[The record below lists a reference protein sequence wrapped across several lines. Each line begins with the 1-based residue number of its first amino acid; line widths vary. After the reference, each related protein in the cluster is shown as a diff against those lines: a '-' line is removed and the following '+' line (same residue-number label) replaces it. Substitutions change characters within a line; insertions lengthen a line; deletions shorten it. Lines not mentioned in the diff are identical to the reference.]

1 MDGRNPCGSGGTLHF
16 ETAPLKIVRAE
27 KQFMTDNFGIQYLD
41 CVSNVAHVGHCHPHV
56 VAAGKNQMAT
66 LVSAQG
72 FMNDA
77 LTKYVKQLVNKLPD
91 ILSICY
97 LVNSGS
103 EANDLALRLAR
114 AYTNRKDV
122 VVFDD
127 AYHGNLG
134 NLIDISPKMFKQMPL
149 GKKEFV
155 HVIPCPDTYRGLYRE
170 DDLRAA
176 EKYVKEAEHIIHQ
189 AIRSNRKIACFVS
202 ESIVVNCGV
211 IVPPRNYFRLLYN
224 LIHEIGGVCIADEV
238 QTGLGRTGEYFW
250 AFESIT
256 NWWQGGL
263 CVLLACNKDI
273 QSPKSTRPLLHNRPC
288 LQNHHYGVTP
298 DIVCIGKPLGN
309 GHPMGAVITTRE
321 IADSLGEYYSTF
333 GGNPVACAIG
343 MAVLDVI
350 ENEKLVQSAKAVG
363 KTLLE
368 NLQQLRL
375 NHRVIGDV
383 RGIGLCIG
391 VEVVEH
397 KTSRKPATALAQT
410 IIYKLKEEHHILV
423 QVQGPGRN
431 VICITPPMCFTQ
443 TNARSLFNAL
453 DAVLTSLAHSNA
465 EGVIDIASNIV
476 VPHPRSVLSMEDLE
490 NMSEELE
497 GPEAKKARTS
507 YDDID

>member
-91 ILSICY
+91 VLSICY

-155 HVIPCPDTYRGLYRE
+155 HVIPCPDTYRGIYRE
-170 DDLRAA
+170 DDVRAA

-189 AIRSNRKIACFVS
+189 ASRSNRKIACFVS

-250 AFESIT
+250 AFE
-256 NWWQGGL
+256 
-263 CVLLACNKDI
+263 
-273 QSPKSTRPLLHNRPC
+273 
-288 LQNHHYGVTP
+288 HYGVIP

-375 NHRVIGDV
+375 NHRVIGD
-383 RGIGLCIG
+383 
-391 VEVVEH
+391 
-397 KTSRKPATALAQT
+397 
-410 IIYKLKEEHHILV
+410 
-423 QVQGPGRN
+423 
-431 VICITPPMCFTQ
+431 

-453 DAVLTSLAHSNA
+453 DAVLSSLAHSNT
-465 EGVIDIASNIV
+465 EGIIDIASNIV